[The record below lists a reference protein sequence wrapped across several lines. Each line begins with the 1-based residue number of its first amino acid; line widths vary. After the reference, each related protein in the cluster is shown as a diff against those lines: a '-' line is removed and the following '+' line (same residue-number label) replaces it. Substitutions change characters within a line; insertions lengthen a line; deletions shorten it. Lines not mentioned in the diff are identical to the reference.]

1 VEHCRREYSR
11 IEVSWP
17 VSIFTSTG
25 LIDGRI
31 RNISIGGALINC
43 KSLPELDKTFN
54 LTIEIPQYFFP
65 VAAKVKKVR
74 LNIYDSEDSN
84 ESPSYD
90 LAVRFMDMSED
101 DNKVFHEAL
110 DRAFRTECPTP
121 TQKKKDAKKSNRID
135 NSLLMTMEKLSIDSG
150 RSFKELLEEAL
161 QDLIQKY
168 EKATS
173 EHQSSQL

>member
-1 VEHCRREYSR
+1 
-11 IEVSWP
+11 
-17 VSIFTSTG
+17 VSIFTSAG

-31 RNISIGGALINC
+31 KNISIGGALIKC
-43 KSLPELDKTFN
+43 KSLPDLDETFN
-54 LTIEIPQYFFP
+54 LTIEIPHYFFP

-74 LNIYDSEDSN
+74 LNIFDSEDLN

-101 DNKVFHEAL
+101 DSKVFHEAI
-110 DRAFRTECPTP
+110 DRAFRKERSKHTE
-121 TQKKKDAKKSNRID
+121 KKEEPKKSNRID
-135 NSLLMTMEKLSIDSG
+135 NSLLMTVEQLSMASG

-168 EKATS
+168 EKADS
-173 EHQSSQL
+173 KDQSLQL